1 MFKINRNK
9 EIISESKT
17 IIKLIILT
25 LTLTTSSILM
35 FKLYIHLNQEDK
47 ITSKK
52 INNMLLGNSPR
63 RTVIN
68 VKEYE
73 WLGN

>member
-1 MFKINRNK
+1 MSKINRNK
-9 EIISESKT
+9 EIVSESKT

-25 LTLTTSSILM
+25 LTLTMSSILM

-52 INNMLLGNSPR
+52 INNMLMGNSVK

-68 VKEYE
+68 AKEYE